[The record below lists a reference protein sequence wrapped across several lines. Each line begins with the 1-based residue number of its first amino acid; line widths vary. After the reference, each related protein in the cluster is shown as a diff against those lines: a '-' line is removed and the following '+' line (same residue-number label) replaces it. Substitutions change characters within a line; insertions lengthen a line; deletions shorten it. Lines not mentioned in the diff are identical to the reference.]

1 MDHLIPL
8 IEFAKLLALHHGF
21 GVKCIFP
28 TIGGLP
34 TNIDH
39 IFLPP
44 VSPKDLE
51 EAQPG
56 SLFEM
61 TRLVAPIF
69 DPFASDVLEVAK
81 ELKLSPYFFIPT
93 NAMLLS
99 LLLHLLTLDETIP
112 CQYRDLPKPLKLLGC
127 IPIHNRDLINLVQD
141 WKSKLY
147 KIFIRHSSGQQK
159 RLPLAKGIMV
169 NTFINLERR
178 VIKALEENEVGYPP
192 IYPVR
197 PIIQSGSS
205 TDDEDDESGCLRCG
219 GTLSYDQINDLA
231 LGLESSGQ
239 KFLWSHDDP
248 LTFLPQGF
256 LARTKGQEQ
265 RMNAVLLAEDLKV
278 ALRPKANEKGLVDRE
293 EIAKGKSVC
302 KRKKELRI
310 AAKKAK
316 SADGSSKLALKL
328 SFNRDHFMAL
338 RLKIDEKAIVNR
350 EDIAKVIKRLMVG
363 EEGKMVHNR
372 MKELKIVVEKALSED
387 SSSIRSLSEF
397 ASKLASDTY

>member
-44 VSPKDLE
+44 VSPKGLK

-56 SLFEM
+56 SLLET
-61 TRLVAPIF
+61 TRLVAPVF
-69 DPFASDVLEVAK
+69 DPFVSDVLEVAK
-81 ELKLSPYFFIPT
+81 ELQLSPYFFIPT

-112 CQYRDLPKPLKLLGC
+112 CEYRDLPKPLKLLWC
-127 IPIHNRDLINLVQD
+127 IHIHSRDLINPVQD

-147 KIFIRHSSGQQK
+147 KIFIRHVK

-169 NTFINLERR
+169 NTFINLEGR
-178 VIKALEENEVGYPP
+178 VIKALEENEVRYPP
-192 IYPVR
+192 IYPVG
-197 PIIQSGSS
+197 PIIQSGSG
-205 TDDEDDESGCLRCG
+205 TDDEDDESGCLRWLDNQPGGAILFVSFGSG
-219 GTLSYDQINDLA
+219 GTLSYDQINELA

-239 KFLWSHDDP
+239 KFLWRSHDDP
-248 LTFLPQGF
+248 LTFLPQGIMINGTS
-256 LARTKGQEQ
+256 LIAWLLYAKQ
-265 RMNAVLLAEDLKV
+265 RMNAVYLAEDLKV

-293 EIAKGKSVC
+293 EIAKVVVR
-302 KRKKELRI
+302 KRMKELRI
-310 AAKKAK
+310 VAEKAK
-316 SADGSSKLALKL
+316 SADGSSKLA
-328 SFNRDHFMAL
+328 
-338 RLKIDEKAIVNR
+338 
-350 EDIAKVIKRLMVG
+350 
-363 EEGKMVHNR
+363 
-372 MKELKIVVEKALSED
+372 
-387 SSSIRSLSEF
+387 
-397 ASKLASDTY
+397 SKLAFKPRSF